1 MKPEEQLNMLR
12 KIWGRN
18 RRGYVF
24 LPWIAAEHAASTHRK
39 QMWQEG
45 KAFYWPRDK
54 TQIINHLYEH
64 VEDELYFSVQMFAT
78 SVRRAD
84 EVLVTKCL
92 YADLDEVDPKTIPDF
107 YRPTHAWQTS
117 PGRYAAAWEMV
128 EYRREATEAG
138 MENHKLTMFVGA
150 DPSGW
155 DTTQLLRVPGSVN
168 NKAEVIKANG
178 HPVRG
183 KLIWTDREIHGWD
196 KMEELP
202 EVDIPDAVNVDRL
215 SEELLESVDRHA
227 VWAKVRL
234 KVSSVVRS
242 YMRMRE
248 VGDLDRS
255 DVLWQI
261 NCDLAQAGC
270 SLAEIVAITRA
281 SVWNKYEGRQDELKR
296 LFTEASKALGEKQRL
311 TENGF
316 EPLEAEEGT
325 EKPNI
330 TQLKPFWEDESYL
343 NAPEP
348 EWLVEGF
355 IPKGGCGFISGAPK
369 SLKSW
374 LGLDLAISTSVGI
387 PFLDY
392 QSTRPINVMYIQQE
406 DHASTVLE
414 RHMIIANSK
423 APQHA
428 PGDTLT
434 PSQGALYMIVQ
445 KGYTGTDPGWQA
457 WLSEAVE
464 ELKIEL
470 VIFDTLSTISNGID
484 IDKAGEV
491 KRQLLDPVKVIA
503 RTHDC
508 AMLFVHHNTKSGAN
522 TRAGQNMAGSGQIHA
537 WADMGIYIMD
547 KTNDN
552 KITFDLETKFTQ
564 TVKLIYHLDG
574 LEDNPK
580 RWIPREVLKD
590 EAAGSGRTDDI
601 HTAKAPAKAIRTA
614 DQRSTDRQ
622 KTTINK
628 PIVHNLM
635 RQGHNTYA
643 SLRAHPEVKHISDT
657 SLRRYMTGFKS

>member
-1 MKPEEQLNMLR
+1 MKPEEQLNILR

-18 RRGYVF
+18 RKGYVF
-24 LPWIAAEHAASTHRK
+24 LPWIAAEHAATPKRK
-39 QMWQEG
+39 QMWQEDQ
-45 KAFYWPRDK
+45 AFHWPRDRDE
-54 TQIINHLYEH
+54 IIAHLYEH
-64 VEDELYFSVQMFAT
+64 AEDELYFSVQMFAT
-78 SVRRAD
+78 PVRRAS
-84 EVLVTKCL
+84 EALVTGCL
-92 YADLDEVDPKTIPDF
+92 YADLDEVNPASIPDF

-117 PGRYAAAWEMV
+117 PGRYAAAWEMNG
-128 EYRREATEAG
+128 YRKEATEAG

-178 HPVRG
+178 KPYRG
-183 KLIWTDREIHGWD
+183 KLVWANRELHGWD

-202 EVDIPDAVNVDRL
+202 EVDIPDSVTVDRI
-215 SEELLESVDRHA
+215 SEELLSGIRPKQ
-227 VWAKVRL
+227 VWDKIRL
-234 KVSSVVRS
+234 KVSAPVRA
-242 YMRMRE
+242 YMRMRDTE
-248 VGDLDRS
+248 DLDRS

-270 SLAEIVAITRA
+270 SLAEIVAITRD
-281 SVWNKYEGRQDELKR
+281 SIWNKYEGRQDELKR
-296 LFTEASKALGEKQRL
+296 LFTEATKALTEKQRR
-311 TENGF
+311 TEDGF
-316 EPLEAEEGT
+316 EPLEPEEGG
-325 EKPNI
+325 EKPKI
-330 TQLKPFWEDESYL
+330 SDLKPFWEDESYL

-355 IPKGGCGFISGAPK
+355 IPKGGCGFISGSPK

-374 LGLDLAISTSVGI
+374 LALDLAISTTNAI

-392 QSTRPINVMYIQQE
+392 PSTRPINVLYIQQE
-406 DHASTVLE
+406 DHTSTVLE
-414 RHMIIANSK
+414 RHIIIASSK
-423 APQHA
+423 APNHV

-445 KGYTGTDPGWQA
+445 KGYTGTDAGWQA

-503 RTHDC
+503 RAHDC
-508 AMLFVHHNTKSGAN
+508 AMLFVHHNTKAGGNS
-522 TRAGQNMAGSGQIHA
+522 RAGQNMAGSGQIHA
-537 WADMGIYIMD
+537 WADMGIYITD

-564 TVKLIYHLDG
+564 TNRLTYHLSG
-574 LEDNPK
+574 LDNDPK
-580 RWIPREVLKD
+580 EWLPREVLKD
-590 EAAGSGRTDDI
+590 ESAGSGREVDLSTVRI
-601 HTAKAPAKAIRTA
+601 PAKYNPTREARHAQQAKAEANRAT
-614 DQRSTDRQ
+614 
-622 KTTINK
+622 
-628 PIVHNLM
+628 VHNLM
-635 RQGHNTYA
+635 RQGITTFAQLKSHA
-643 SLRAHPEVKHISDT
+643 PDIGET
-657 SLRRYMTGFKS
+657 SLRRHMKSFT